1 MSTTKRKISYT
12 KETVTAKDK
21 KKNEKKQIQNYS
33 NVNKKQE
40 TIKEKRNNS
49 PNKNPLLNS
58 TKTKISIENIDYN
71 YKKESEN
78 DKQTISSLEQKISEM
93 KKKISLEKNKQNEIK
108 NDEIK
113 IKKEIEI
120 QDKEI
125 SALENQINNFQTL
138 NSNLQSRIE
147 SIKRRIEQRR
157 THNQLHLN
165 IRRRRQ
171 QAREIFENYIMS
183 MILNSH
189 LQRENDYPNVDNM
202 SYEELLA
209 LEERIGNVNN
219 GLNDEQIKKLK
230 RDYFDK
236 KKYNDL
242 CIICQNNFKDKE
254 KVIVISCKHCFHE
267 DCIVP
272 WLKNKKQCPFC
283 KSEVIV

>member
-1 MSTTKRKISYT
+1 MSTSRKISYS
-12 KETVTAKDK
+12 KVSVPAKDK
-21 KKNEKKQIQNYS
+21 KQEKKQIKLKVTSSQ
-33 NVNKKQE
+33 
-40 TIKEKRNNS
+40 KEPTHES
-49 PNKNPLLNS
+49 PIKNPLLNS
-58 TKTKISIENIDYN
+58 KTKISIESKDYN
-71 YKKESEN
+71 FKKELEN
-78 DKQTISSLEQKISEM
+78 DNIKIKELEEKISNI
-93 KKKISLEKNKQNEIK
+93 KKKISEEQNKNSEIK
-108 NDEIK
+108 KSENK

-125 SALENQINNFQTL
+125 NALDNQINNYTTL
-138 NSNLQSRIE
+138 NSNLQSQIE

-157 THNQLHLN
+157 THNQLHEN
-165 IRRRRQ
+165 IRRRRA

-236 KKYNDL
+236 KK
-242 CIICQNNFKDKE
+242 I
-254 KVIVISCKHCFHE
+254 
-267 DCIVP
+267 
-272 WLKNKKQCPFC
+272 
-283 KSEVIV
+283 

>member
-1 MSTTKRKISYT
+1 MSTSRKISYS
-12 KETVTAKDK
+12 KVSVTAKDK
-21 KKNEKKQIQNYS
+21 KQEKKQIKLKVTSSQ
-33 NVNKKQE
+33 
-40 TIKEKRNNS
+40 KEPKHES
-49 PNKNPLLNS
+49 PIKNPLLNS
-58 TKTKISIENIDYN
+58 KTKISIESKDYN
-71 YKKESEN
+71 FKKELEN
-78 DKQTISSLEQKISEM
+78 DNIKIKELEEKISNI
-93 KKKISLEKNKQNEIK
+93 KKKISEEQNKNSEIK
-108 NDEIK
+108 KSENK

-125 SALENQINNFQTL
+125 IALDNQINNYTTL
-138 NSNLQSRIE
+138 NSNLQSQIE

-157 THNQLHLN
+157 THNQLHEN
-165 IRRRRQ
+165 IRRRRA

-189 LQRENDYPNVDNM
+189 FQRENDYPNVDDM

-219 GLNDEQIKKLK
+219 GLNDQQINKLNEV
-230 RDYFDK
+230 YFDK

-242 CIICQNNFKDKE
+242 CIICQNNFKDRE
-254 KVIVISCKHCFHE
+254 KVLIIPCKHVFHK

>member
-1 MSTTKRKISYT
+1 MSTSKRKTSYI
-12 KETVTAKDK
+12 KETVIAKDK
-21 KKNEKKQIQNYS
+21 KNERKSYQISS
-33 NVNKKQE
+33 NWNKKQQNL
-40 TIKEKRNNS
+40 KEKRIES

-58 TKTKISIENIDYN
+58 TKTKISIESIDYN
-71 YKKESEN
+71 YKKELEN
-78 DKQTISSLEQKISEM
+78 DNQIISSLTEKITEIKNKINQEQ
-93 KKKISLEKNKQNEIK
+93 NKQNELK
-108 NDEIK
+108 KDEIK

-125 SALENQINNFQTL
+125 SALENQITNFQTL
-138 NSNLQSRIE
+138 NSNLQSRID

-157 THNQLHLN
+157 THNQLNEN

-189 LQRENDYPNVDNM
+189 FQRENDYPNVDNM

-254 KVIVISCKHCFHE
+254 KVLVIPCKHCFHE

-283 KSEVIV
+283 KSEVVV

>member
-1 MSTTKRKISYT
+1 MSTSKRKTSYI
-12 KETVTAKDK
+12 KETVIAKDK
-21 KKNEKKQIQNYS
+21 KNERKSYQISS
-33 NVNKKQE
+33 NWNKKQQNQ
-40 TIKEKRNNS
+40 KEKRIES

-58 TKTKISIENIDYN
+58 TKTKISIESIDYN
-71 YKKESEN
+71 YKKELEN
-78 DKQTISSLEQKISEM
+78 DNQIISSLTEKITEIKNKINQEQ
-93 KKKISLEKNKQNEIK
+93 NKQNELK
-108 NDEIK
+108 KDEIK

-125 SALENQINNFQTL
+125 SALENQITNFQTL
-138 NSNLQSRIE
+138 NSNLQSRID

-157 THNQLHLN
+157 THNQLNEN

-219 GLNDEQIKKLK
+219 GLNDDQIKKLK

-242 CIICQNNFKDKE
+242 CIICQNNFKDRE
-254 KVIVISCKHCFHE
+254 KVLIIPCKHVFHE

-283 KSEVIV
+283 KSDVVV

>member
-1 MSTTKRKISYT
+1 MSSSRKISYS
-12 KETVTAKDK
+12 KVSVTAKDK
-21 KKNEKKQIQNYS
+21 KQEKKQIKLKVTSSQ
-33 NVNKKQE
+33 
-40 TIKEKRNNS
+40 KEPKHES
-49 PNKNPLLNS
+49 PIKNPLLNS
-58 TKTKISIENIDYN
+58 KTKISIESKDYN
-71 YKKESEN
+71 FKKELEN
-78 DKQTISSLEQKISEM
+78 DNIKIKELEEKISNI
-93 KKKISLEKNKQNEIK
+93 KKKISEEQNKNSEIK
-108 NDEIK
+108 KSENK

-125 SALENQINNFQTL
+125 NALDNQINNYITL
-138 NSNLQSRIE
+138 NSNLQSQIE

-157 THNQLHLN
+157 THNQLHEN
-165 IRRRRQ
+165 IRRRRA

-189 LQRENDYPNVDNM
+189 FQRENDYPNVDDM

-219 GLNDEQIKKLK
+219 GLNDQRINRLNEV
-230 RDYFDK
+230 YFDK

-242 CIICQNNFKDKE
+242 CIICQNNFKDRE
-254 KVIVISCKHCFHE
+254 KVLIIPCKHVFHK

-283 KSEVIV
+283 KSDVVV

>member
-1 MSTTKRKISYT
+1 MSSSRKISYS
-12 KETVTAKDK
+12 KVSVTAKDK
-21 KKNEKKQIQNYS
+21 KQEKKQIKLKVTSSQ
-33 NVNKKQE
+33 
-40 TIKEKRNNS
+40 KEPKHES
-49 PNKNPLLNS
+49 PIKNPLLNS
-58 TKTKISIENIDYN
+58 KTKISIESKDYN
-71 YKKESEN
+71 FKKELEN
-78 DKQTISSLEQKISEM
+78 DNIKIKELEEKISNI
-93 KKKISLEKNKQNEIK
+93 KKKISEEQNKNSEIK
-108 NDEIK
+108 KSENK

-125 SALENQINNFQTL
+125 NALDNQINNYTTL
-138 NSNLQSRIE
+138 NSNLQSQIE

-157 THNQLHLN
+157 THNQLHEN
-165 IRRRRQ
+165 IRRRRA

-189 LQRENDYPNVDNM
+189 FQRENDYPNVDNM

-219 GLNDEQIKKLK
+219 GLNDQQINKLNEV
-230 RDYFDK
+230 YFDK

-242 CIICQNNFKDKE
+242 CIICQNNFKDRE
-254 KVIVISCKHCFHE
+254 KVLIIPCKHVFHK

-283 KSEVIV
+283 KSDVVV

>member
-1 MSTTKRKISYT
+1 MSTSKRKTSYI
-12 KETVTAKDK
+12 KETVIAKDR
-21 KKNEKKQIQNYS
+21 KNERKSYQISS
-33 NVNKKQE
+33 NWNKKQQNL
-40 TIKEKRNNS
+40 KEKRIES

-58 TKTKISIENIDYN
+58 TKTKISIESIDYN
-71 YKKESEN
+71 YKKELEN
-78 DKQTISSLEQKISEM
+78 DNQIISSLTEKITEIKNKINQEQ
-93 KKKISLEKNKQNEIK
+93 NKQNELK
-108 NDEIK
+108 KDEIK

-125 SALENQINNFQTL
+125 SALENQITNFQTL
-138 NSNLQSRIE
+138 NSNLQSRID

-157 THNQLHLN
+157 THNQLNEN

-189 LQRENDYPNVDNM
+189 FQRENDYPNVDNM

-219 GLNDEQIKKLK
+219 GLNDDQIKKLK

-254 KVIVISCKHCFHE
+254 KVLVIPCKHCFHE

-283 KSEVIV
+283 KSEVVV

>member
-1 MSTTKRKISYT
+1 MSTSKRKTSYI
-12 KETVTAKDK
+12 KETVIAKDK
-21 KKNEKKQIQNYS
+21 KNERKSYQISS
-33 NVNKKQE
+33 NWNKKQQNQ
-40 TIKEKRNNS
+40 KEKRIES

-58 TKTKISIENIDYN
+58 TKTKISIESIDYN
-71 YKKESEN
+71 YKKELEN
-78 DKQTISSLEQKISEM
+78 DNQIISSLTEKITEIKNKINQEQ
-93 KKKISLEKNKQNEIK
+93 NKQNELK
-108 NDEIK
+108 KDEIK

-125 SALENQINNFQTL
+125 SALENQITNFQTL
-138 NSNLQSRIE
+138 NSNLQSRID

-157 THNQLHLN
+157 THNQLNEN

-189 LQRENDYPNVDNM
+189 FQRENDYPNVDNM

-219 GLNDEQIKKLK
+219 GLNDDQIKKLK
-230 RDYFDK
+230 RDYFDQ

-254 KVIVISCKHCFHE
+254 KVLVIPCKHCFHE

-283 KSEVIV
+283 KSEVVV

>member
-1 MSTTKRKISYT
+1 MSTSKRKTSYI
-12 KETVTAKDK
+12 KETVIAKDK
-21 KKNEKKQIQNYS
+21 KNERKSYQISS
-33 NVNKKQE
+33 NWNKKQQNL
-40 TIKEKRNNS
+40 KEKRIES

-58 TKTKISIENIDYN
+58 TKTKISIESIDYN
-71 YKKESEN
+71 YKKELEN
-78 DKQTISSLEQKISEM
+78 DNQIISSLTEKITEIKNKINQEQ
-93 KKKISLEKNKQNEIK
+93 NKQNELK
-108 NDEIK
+108 KDEIK

-125 SALENQINNFQTL
+125 SALENQITNFQTL
-138 NSNLQSRIE
+138 NSNLQSRID

-157 THNQLHLN
+157 THNQLNEN

-189 LQRENDYPNVDNM
+189 FQRENDYPNVDNM

-219 GLNDEQIKKLK
+219 GLNDDQIKKLK
-230 RDYFDK
+230 RDYFDI

-254 KVIVISCKHCFHE
+254 KVLVIPCKHCFHE

-283 KSEVIV
+283 KSEVVV

>member
-1 MSTTKRKISYT
+1 MSTSRKISYS
-12 KETVTAKDK
+12 KVSVTAKDK
-21 KKNEKKQIQNYS
+21 KQEKKQIKLKVTSSQ
-33 NVNKKQE
+33 
-40 TIKEKRNNS
+40 KEPKHES
-49 PNKNPLLNS
+49 PIKNPLLNS
-58 TKTKISIENIDYN
+58 KTKISIESKDYN
-71 YKKESEN
+71 FKKELEN
-78 DKQTISSLEQKISEM
+78 DNIKIKELEEKISNI
-93 KKKISLEKNKQNEIK
+93 KKKISEEQNKNSEIK
-108 NDEIK
+108 KSENK

-125 SALENQINNFQTL
+125 NALDNQINNYTTL
-138 NSNLQSRIE
+138 NSNLQSQIE

-157 THNQLHLN
+157 THNQLHEN
-165 IRRRRQ
+165 IRRRRA

-189 LQRENDYPNVDNM
+189 FQRENDYPNVDDM

-219 GLNDEQIKKLK
+219 GLNDQQINKLNK
-230 RDYFDK
+230 VYFDK

-242 CIICQNNFKDKE
+242 CIICQNNFKDRE
-254 KVIVISCKHCFHE
+254 KVLIIPCKHVFHE

-283 KSEVIV
+283 KSDVVV

>member
-1 MSTTKRKISYT
+1 MSTSKRKTSYI
-12 KETVTAKDK
+12 KETVIAKDK
-21 KKNEKKQIQNYS
+21 KNERKSYQISS
-33 NVNKKQE
+33 NWNKKQQNL
-40 TIKEKRNNS
+40 KEKRIES

-58 TKTKISIENIDYN
+58 TKTKISIESIDYN
-71 YKKESEN
+71 YKKELEN
-78 DKQTISSLEQKISEM
+78 DNQIISSLTEKITEIKNKINQEQ
-93 KKKISLEKNKQNEIK
+93 NKQNELK
-108 NDEIK
+108 KDEIK

-125 SALENQINNFQTL
+125 SALENQITNFQTL
-138 NSNLQSRIE
+138 NSNLQSRID

-157 THNQLHLN
+157 THNQLNEN

-189 LQRENDYPNVDNM
+189 FQRENDYPNVDNM

-219 GLNDEQIKKLK
+219 GLND
-230 RDYFDK
+230 DYFDK

-254 KVIVISCKHCFHE
+254 KVLVIPCKHCFHE

-283 KSEVIV
+283 KSEVVV

>member
-1 MSTTKRKISYT
+1 MSTSKRKTSYI
-12 KETVTAKDK
+12 KETVIAKDK
-21 KKNEKKQIQNYS
+21 KNERKSYQISS
-33 NVNKKQE
+33 NWNKKQQNQ
-40 TIKEKRNNS
+40 KEKRIES

-58 TKTKISIENIDYN
+58 TKTKISIESIDYN
-71 YKKESEN
+71 YKKELEN
-78 DKQTISSLEQKISEM
+78 DNQIISSLTEKITKIKNKINQEQN
-93 KKKISLEKNKQNEIK
+93 KKKKKK
-108 NDEIK
+108 KDEIK

-125 SALENQINNFQTL
+125 SALENQITNFQTL
-138 NSNLQSRIE
+138 NSNLQSRID

-157 THNQLHLN
+157 THNQLNEN

-189 LQRENDYPNVDNM
+189 FQRENDYPNVDNM

-209 LEERIGNVNN
+209 LQERIGNVNN
-219 GLNDEQIKKLK
+219 GLNDGQIKKLK
-230 RDYFDK
+230 RDYFDQ

-254 KVIVISCKHCFHE
+254 KVLVIPCKHCFHE

-283 KSEVIV
+283 KSEVVV

>member
-1 MSTTKRKISYT
+1 
-12 KETVTAKDK
+12 
-21 KKNEKKQIQNYS
+21 
-33 NVNKKQE
+33 
-40 TIKEKRNNS
+40 
-49 PNKNPLLNS
+49 
-58 TKTKISIENIDYN
+58 
-71 YKKESEN
+71 
-78 DKQTISSLEQKISEM
+78 M

-157 THNQLHLN
+157 THNQLHEN

>member
-1 MSTTKRKISYT
+1 MSTSKRKTSYI
-12 KETVTAKDK
+12 KETVIAKDK
-21 KKNEKKQIQNYS
+21 KNERKSYQISS
-33 NVNKKQE
+33 NWNKKQQNQ
-40 TIKEKRNNS
+40 KEKRIES

-58 TKTKISIENIDYN
+58 TKTKISIESIDYN
-71 YKKESEN
+71 YKKELEN
-78 DKQTISSLEQKISEM
+78 DNQIISSLTEKITEIKNKIKQEQ
-93 KKKISLEKNKQNEIK
+93 NKQNELK
-108 NDEIK
+108 KDEIK

-125 SALENQINNFQTL
+125 SALENQITNFQTL
-138 NSNLQSRIE
+138 NSNLQSRID

-157 THNQLHLN
+157 THNQLNEN

-189 LQRENDYPNVDNM
+189 FQRENDYPNVDNM

-219 GLNDEQIKKLK
+219 GLNDDQIKKLK

-254 KVIVISCKHCFHE
+254 KVLVIPCKHCFHE

-283 KSEVIV
+283 KSEVVV

>member
-1 MSTTKRKISYT
+1 MSTSKRKTSYI
-12 KETVTAKDK
+12 KETVIAKDK
-21 KKNEKKQIQNYS
+21 KNERKSYQISS
-33 NVNKKQE
+33 NWNKKQQNL
-40 TIKEKRNNS
+40 KEKRIES

-58 TKTKISIENIDYN
+58 TKTKISIESIDYN
-71 YKKESEN
+71 YKKELEN
-78 DKQTISSLEQKISEM
+78 DNQIISSLTEKITEIKNKINQEQ
-93 KKKISLEKNKQNEIK
+93 NKQNELK
-108 NDEIK
+108 KDEIK

-125 SALENQINNFQTL
+125 SALENQITNFQTL
-138 NSNLQSRIE
+138 NSNLQSRID

-157 THNQLHLN
+157 THNQLNEN

-189 LQRENDYPNVDNM
+189 FQRENDYPNVDDM

-219 GLNDEQIKKLK
+219 GLNDDQIKKLK
-230 RDYFDK
+230 RDYFDQ

-254 KVIVISCKHCFHE
+254 KVLVIPCKHCFHE

-283 KSEVIV
+283 KSEVVV

>member
-1 MSTTKRKISYT
+1 MSTSKRKTSYI
-12 KETVTAKDK
+12 KETVIAKDK
-21 KKNEKKQIQNYS
+21 KNERKSYQISS
-33 NVNKKQE
+33 NWNKKQQNL
-40 TIKEKRNNS
+40 KEKRIES

-58 TKTKISIENIDYN
+58 TKTKISIESIDYN
-71 YKKESEN
+71 YKKELEN
-78 DKQTISSLEQKISEM
+78 DNQIISSLTEKITEIKNKINQEQ
-93 KKKISLEKNKQNEIK
+93 NKQNELK
-108 NDEIK
+108 KDEIK

-125 SALENQINNFQTL
+125 SALENQITNFQTL
-138 NSNLQSRIE
+138 NSNLQSRID

-157 THNQLHLN
+157 THNQLNEN

-189 LQRENDYPNVDNM
+189 FQRENDYPNVDNM

-219 GLNDEQIKKLK
+219 GLNDDQIKKLK

-254 KVIVISCKHCFHE
+254 KVLVIPCKHCFHE

-283 KSEVIV
+283 KSEVVV

>member
-1 MSTTKRKISYT
+1 MSTSKRKTSYI
-12 KETVTAKDK
+12 KETVIAKDK
-21 KKNEKKQIQNYS
+21 KNERKSYQISS
-33 NVNKKQE
+33 NWNKKQQNL
-40 TIKEKRNNS
+40 KEKRIES

-58 TKTKISIENIDYN
+58 TKTKISIESIDYN
-71 YKKESEN
+71 YKKELEN
-78 DKQTISSLEQKISEM
+78 DNQIISSLTEKITEIKNKINQEQ
-93 KKKISLEKNKQNEIK
+93 NKQNELK
-108 NDEIK
+108 KDEIK

-125 SALENQINNFQTL
+125 SALENQITNFQTL
-138 NSNLQSRIE
+138 NSNLQSRID

-157 THNQLHLN
+157 THNQLNEN

-189 LQRENDYPNVDNM
+189 FQRENDYPNVDNM

>member
-1 MSTTKRKISYT
+1 MSTSKRKTSYI
-12 KETVTAKDK
+12 KETVIAKDK
-21 KKNEKKQIQNYS
+21 KNERKSYQISS
-33 NVNKKQE
+33 NWNKKQQNL
-40 TIKEKRNNS
+40 KEKRIES

-58 TKTKISIENIDYN
+58 TKTKISIESIDYN
-71 YKKESEN
+71 YKKELEN
-78 DKQTISSLEQKISEM
+78 DNQIISSLTEKIAEIKNKINQEQ
-93 KKKISLEKNKQNEIK
+93 NKQNELK
-108 NDEIK
+108 KDEIK

-125 SALENQINNFQTL
+125 SALENQITNFQTL
-138 NSNLQSRIE
+138 NSNLQSRID

-157 THNQLHLN
+157 THNQLNEN

-219 GLNDEQIKKLK
+219 GLNDDQIKKLK

-254 KVIVISCKHCFHE
+254 KVLVIPCKHCFHE

-283 KSEVIV
+283 KSEVVV

>member
-1 MSTTKRKISYT
+1 
-12 KETVTAKDK
+12 
-21 KKNEKKQIQNYS
+21 
-33 NVNKKQE
+33 
-40 TIKEKRNNS
+40 
-49 PNKNPLLNS
+49 
-58 TKTKISIENIDYN
+58 
-71 YKKESEN
+71 
-78 DKQTISSLEQKISEM
+78 M

-157 THNQLHLN
+157 THNQLHEN

-254 KVIVISCKHCFHE
+254 KVIVVPCKHCFHE

>member
-1 MSTTKRKISYT
+1 MSTSKRKTSYI
-12 KETVTAKDK
+12 KETVIAKDK
-21 KKNEKKQIQNYS
+21 KNERKSYQISS
-33 NVNKKQE
+33 NWNKKQQNL
-40 TIKEKRNNS
+40 KEKRIES

-58 TKTKISIENIDYN
+58 TKTKISIESIDYN
-71 YKKESEN
+71 YKKELEN
-78 DKQTISSLEQKISEM
+78 DNQIISSLTEKITEIKNKINQEQ
-93 KKKISLEKNKQNEIK
+93 NKQNELK
-108 NDEIK
+108 KDEIK

-125 SALENQINNFQTL
+125 SALENQITNFQTL
-138 NSNLQSRIE
+138 NSNLQSRID

-157 THNQLHLN
+157 THNQLNEN

-219 GLNDEQIKKLK
+219 GLNDDQIKKLK

-254 KVIVISCKHCFHE
+254 KVLVIPCKHCFHE

>member
-1 MSTTKRKISYT
+1 MSSSKRKISYT

-58 TKTKISIENIDYN
+58 TKTKISIESIDYN
-71 YKKESEN
+71 YKKELEN
-78 DKQTISSLEQKISEM
+78 DKQTILSLEQKISEM
-93 KKKISLEKNKQNEIK
+93 KKKISLEQNKQNEIK
-108 NDEIK
+108 KDEIK

-125 SALENQINNFQTL
+125 SALDNQINNFQTL
-138 NSNLQSRIE
+138 NQNLESRIE

-189 LQRENDYPNVDNM
+189 FQRENDYPNVDDM

-219 GLNDEQIKKLK
+219 GLNDQQINKLNEV
-230 RDYFDK
+230 YFDK

-242 CIICQNNFKDKE
+242 CIICQNNFKDRE
-254 KVIVISCKHCFHE
+254 KVLIIPCKHVFHK

-283 KSEVIV
+283 KSDVVV

>member
-1 MSTTKRKISYT
+1 MSSSRKISYS
-12 KETVTAKDK
+12 KVSVTAKDK
-21 KKNEKKQIQNYS
+21 KQEKKQIKLKVTSSQ
-33 NVNKKQE
+33 
-40 TIKEKRNNS
+40 KEPKHES
-49 PNKNPLLNS
+49 PIKNPLLNS
-58 TKTKISIENIDYN
+58 KTKISIESKDYN
-71 YKKESEN
+71 FKKELEN
-78 DKQTISSLEQKISEM
+78 DNIKIKELEEKISNI
-93 KKKISLEKNKQNEIK
+93 KKKISEEQNKNSEIK
-108 NDEIK
+108 KSENK

-125 SALENQINNFQTL
+125 IALDNQINNYTTL
-138 NSNLQSRIE
+138 NSNLQSQIE

-157 THNQLHLN
+157 THNQLHEN
-165 IRRRRQ
+165 IRRRRA

-189 LQRENDYPNVDNM
+189 FQRENDYPNVDDM

-219 GLNDEQIKKLK
+219 GLNDQQINKLNEV
-230 RDYFDK
+230 YFDK

-242 CIICQNNFKDKE
+242 CIICQNNFKDRE
-254 KVIVISCKHCFHE
+254 KVLIIPCKHVFHK

-283 KSEVIV
+283 KSDVVV

>member
-1 MSTTKRKISYT
+1 MSTSKRKTSYI
-12 KETVTAKDK
+12 KETVIAKDK
-21 KKNEKKQIQNYS
+21 KNERKSYQISS
-33 NVNKKQE
+33 NWNKKQQNL
-40 TIKEKRNNS
+40 KEKRIES

-58 TKTKISIENIDYN
+58 TKTKISIESIDYN
-71 YKKESEN
+71 YKKELEN
-78 DKQTISSLEQKISEM
+78 DNQIISSLTEKITEIKNKINQEQ
-93 KKKISLEKNKQNEIK
+93 NKQNELK
-108 NDEIK
+108 KDEIK

-125 SALENQINNFQTL
+125 SALENQITNFQTL
-138 NSNLQSRIE
+138 NSNLQSRID

-157 THNQLHLN
+157 THNQLNEN

-189 LQRENDYPNVDNM
+189 FQRENDYPNVDNM

-219 GLNDEQIKKLK
+219 GLNDDQIKKLK
-230 RDYFDK
+230 RDYFDQ

-254 KVIVISCKHCFHE
+254 KVLVIPCKHCFHE

-283 KSEVIV
+283 KSEVVV

>member
-1 MSTTKRKISYT
+1 MSTSKRKTSYI
-12 KETVTAKDK
+12 KETVIAKDK
-21 KKNEKKQIQNYS
+21 KNERKSYQISS
-33 NVNKKQE
+33 NWNKKQQNL
-40 TIKEKRNNS
+40 KEKRIES

-58 TKTKISIENIDYN
+58 TKTKISIESIDYN
-71 YKKESEN
+71 YKKELEN
-78 DKQTISSLEQKISEM
+78 DNQIISSLTEKITEIKNKINQEQ
-93 KKKISLEKNKQNEIK
+93 NKQNELK
-108 NDEIK
+108 KDEIK

-125 SALENQINNFQTL
+125 SALENQITNFQTL
-138 NSNLQSRIE
+138 NSNLQSRID

-157 THNQLHLN
+157 THNQLNEN

-219 GLNDEQIKKLK
+219 GLNDDQIKKLK

-254 KVIVISCKHCFHE
+254 KVLVIPCKHCFHE

-283 KSEVIV
+283 KSEVVV

>member
-1 MSTTKRKISYT
+1 MSTSKRKTSYI
-12 KETVTAKDK
+12 KETVIAKDK
-21 KKNEKKQIQNYS
+21 KNERKSYQISS
-33 NVNKKQE
+33 NWNKKQQNL
-40 TIKEKRNNS
+40 KEKRIES

-58 TKTKISIENIDYN
+58 TKTKISIESIDYN
-71 YKKESEN
+71 YKKELEN
-78 DKQTISSLEQKISEM
+78 DNQIISSLTEKITEIKNKINQEQ
-93 KKKISLEKNKQNEIK
+93 NKQNELK
-108 NDEIK
+108 KDEIK

-125 SALENQINNFQTL
+125 SALENQITNFQTL
-138 NSNLQSRIE
+138 NSNLQSRID

-157 THNQLHLN
+157 THNQLNEN

-189 LQRENDYPNVDNM
+189 FQRENDYPNVDNM

-219 GLNDEQIKKLK
+219 GLNDDQIKKLK

-254 KVIVISCKHCFHE
+254 KVLVIPCKHCFHE

-272 WLKNKKQCPFC
+272 WLKNKKQCPYC
-283 KSEVIV
+283 KSEVVV

>member
-1 MSTTKRKISYT
+1 MSTTRKISYS
-12 KETVTAKDK
+12 KVSVTAKDK
-21 KKNEKKQIQNYS
+21 KQEKKQIKTKVTSSQ
-33 NVNKKQE
+33 
-40 TIKEKRNNS
+40 KEPKYES
-49 PNKNPLLNS
+49 PIKNPLLNS
-58 TKTKISIENIDYN
+58 KTKISIESKDYN
-71 YKKESEN
+71 FKKELEN
-78 DKQTISSLEQKISEM
+78 DNLKIKELEEKISNI
-93 KKKISLEKNKQNEIK
+93 KKKISEEQNKNSEIK
-108 NDEIK
+108 KSENK

-125 SALENQINNFQTL
+125 NALDNQINNYTTL
-138 NSNLQSRIE
+138 NSNLQSQIE

-157 THNQLHLN
+157 THNQLHEN
-165 IRRRRQ
+165 IRRRRA

-189 LQRENDYPNVDNM
+189 FQRENDYPNVDDM

-219 GLNDEQIKKLK
+219 GLNDQQINKLNK
-230 RDYFDK
+230 VYFDK

-242 CIICQNNFKDKE
+242 CIICQNNFKDRE
-254 KVIVISCKHCFHE
+254 KVLIIPCKHVFHE

-283 KSEVIV
+283 KSDVVV

>member
-1 MSTTKRKISYT
+1 MSTSKRKTSYI
-12 KETVTAKDK
+12 KETVIAKDK
-21 KKNEKKQIQNYS
+21 KNERKSYQISS
-33 NVNKKQE
+33 NWNKKQQNQ
-40 TIKEKRNNS
+40 KEKRIES

-58 TKTKISIENIDYN
+58 TKTKISIESIDYN
-71 YKKESEN
+71 YKKELEN
-78 DKQTISSLEQKISEM
+78 DNQIISSLTEKITEIKNKINQEQ
-93 KKKISLEKNKQNEIK
+93 NKQNELK
-108 NDEIK
+108 KDEIK

-125 SALENQINNFQTL
+125 SALENQITNFQTL
-138 NSNLQSRIE
+138 NSNLQSRID

-157 THNQLHLN
+157 THNQLNEN

-189 LQRENDYPNVDNM
+189 FQRENDYPNVDNM

-219 GLNDEQIKKLK
+219 GLNDDQIKKLK

-254 KVIVISCKHCFHE
+254 KVLVIPCKHCFHE

-283 KSEVIV
+283 KSEVVV